1 MVTAASKG
9 NQALLA
15 CSVIMPVCKIGN
27 LEYNWV
33 TSENGGNV
41 ILVPSIQPHGGSRL
55 SRHKILVVADR
66 ESVGSSLKKTL
77 TRSKFAVLLADS
89 AKRALRTIRS
99 EDPDLIILDMASK
112 KWNGGVVARSL
123 RRATEA
129 PIIAM
134 GRAGSP
140 QQDGVRVDAELPM
153 PVTSRKLLKQ
163 VRALLARPRFL
174 KAGTLTLDL
183 KTRTISAGDREGPRL
198 TPKEFALLKELMG
211 NEGTVLSRKTIMRR
225 VWSTDFLAD
234 TRTLDVH
241 IRWLREKIEENPSR
255 PEYVRTIRGVGYQ
268 FICSD
273 GVVEAK

>member
-1 MVTAASKG
+1 M
-9 NQALLA
+9 
-15 CSVIMPVCKIGN
+15 
-27 LEYNWV
+27 
-33 TSENGGNV
+33 
-41 ILVPSIQPHGGSRL
+41 

-77 TRSKFAVLLADS
+77 ARSKFAVLLADS
-89 AKRALRTIRS
+89 AKRALRTIRR

-134 GRAGSP
+134 GRTASP

-163 VRALLARPRFL
+163 VRDLLARPRFL
-174 KAGTLTLDL
+174 KAGRLTLDL
-183 KTRTISAGDREGPRL
+183 KTRTVSAGDREGPRL
-198 TPKEFALLKELMG
+198 TPKEFTLLKELMG

-241 IRWLREKIEENPSR
+241 IRWLREKIEEDPSQ

-268 FICSD
+268 FVCPD
-273 GVVEAK
+273 GVVESK